1 MTDDHEALEQLERD
15 GAHDQQIDGHDAGGV
30 VAQER
35 LPALRARSLPPPQ
48 VLGNSRLSDFN
59 PQHP

>member
-15 GAHDQQIDGHDAGGV
+15 GALDQQIDGHDAGGV

-35 LPALRARSLPPPQ
+35 LPTLRARSIPPPI
-48 VLGNSRLSDFN
+48 VGSSSAADEAA
-59 PQHP
+59 